1 MKHRK
6 KLIEVALPLP
16 EINDASAYDMMPGI
30 GAHPKGI
37 HVWWGR
43 KALPACR
50 AFLFASVVDD
60 PSSHPERFP
69 TEEAQERER
78 ERLFGI
84 IRKMMHPRLH
94 EHPEVYAEARAEM
107 LKHCDGKLPPLLDP
121 FAGGG
126 SIPLEAARLGMEAY
140 AGDLNPVAV
149 LLNKCYLE
157 LVPRWTDWPPVN
169 PEATF
174 LGARASRPQTIPG
187 ARASRPQTILRPRPS
202 RPHKQWHSRGYLPH
216 LDQPGLVQYITF
228 RLYDSVPAHVVE
240 SWRNELQCTS
250 SLPATDSRMV
260 ELRRRIA
267 EFEDAGH
274 GACYLRDE
282 RIATLVQDA
291 LLQFDGERY
300 RLIEWVIMPNHVH
313 VLIEVLPGNRLS
325 DVVHS
330 WKSFT
335 AKEANRILGRS
346 GEFWMPDYFDR
357 FIRDEK
363 HLAAV
368 REYIRNNPV
377 KAGLVEKPEDWKWS
391 SACEDAGR
399 RPALPGSLPG
409 WRGSAGLA
417 ADVRYYGRVVLER
430 ARERIGHLYP
440 PVKVTAEMAAE
451 HPHLKPYVGKELP
464 VIAWIWARTVPSPNP
479 AARGAHVPLMSTFW
493 LSSKKGS
500 EAWLEP
506 DVEWPGSAGVP
517 PANNPGNAG
526 VSPANNP
533 GNAGVSPANNA
544 WNAGVPPAQEGGQ
557 DGRAPRWRFRVRT
570 GPPPDREAVR
580 AGTKR
585 GHSGFKCLLTGD
597 PIPFAYAR
605 EMSKQGSMD
614 TRLVAIVVDT
624 GRGRLFVPATL
635 DQERA
640 AKSANPSAFPS
651 EEMPSKALGFV
662 VPNYGIKYWYQLFTP
677 RQLTAMVTLS
687 DLIRE
692 VREDVRRDAMSAG
705 LPGNAGVS
713 PANNPGNAGVS
724 PAQEGGQDGRDP
736 RDQDGRYPRSQDG
749 RALSA
754 DAYAATVTTFLALA
768 LDRCANHNNALC
780 RWRVQQQPT
789 VMDLFAR
796 QAIPMSWD
804 FAEANTVSEG
814 RASWQECVEH
824 TAASL
829 ETVAS
834 RQEGHALLID
844 AAGSAGVSGTAGVP
858 PANNLGNAGVSP
870 ANNLGNAGVSPAQ
883 EGGQDGRDTR
893 DQDGR
898 DPRNQDGRAPR
909 IQDGRYPRFLVS
921 TDPPYYDN
929 IGYADLS
936 DFFYVWLRR
945 TIGDLYPDLFGT
957 ILVPKEPE
965 LVAAPERFDGDRR
978 KAKEHFEQGF
988 RRAFAA
994 LREKMDPRFPLTLY
1008 YAFKQDDES
1017 SGADEEAGSAGV
1029 PPANNVGTAGVPPAN
1044 YPGSAG
1050 VPPANYL
1057 GTAGVSPAQEGD
1069 QDGRDPRSQDGRD
1082 PRSQDGRDP
1091 RSQDGRDPRK
1101 GRKGAQDAR
1110 APVDRTTGWETMLTA
1125 LVETG
1130 FQITATWP
1138 VRASYQWRMRAMG
1151 SNALASYIVLACR
1164 PREDVSPGTR
1174 ASSPH
1179 RAGETPALQTDRR
1192 SFVAELKREL
1202 PVALRRLQQGNIAP
1216 VDFAQ
1221 AAIGP
1226 GMAIYSKYSRILE
1239 ASGQPMSVRTA
1250 LALINQTLTE
1260 VLSEQ
1265 EDEFDADTRWAIAWY
1280 EQHGFEEGDF
1290 GDAELLSKAKVTSVE
1305 GLHQAG
1311 IVRRGGG
1318 KVRLLRPEEL
1328 LDEWDPVQDRRFTV
1342 WEATHHLVKIYWC
1355 QQKGDRVT
1363 ADLLRRLGS
1372 HADYA
1377 RDLAYRLFSI
1387 AEKKGRSAEAQAYNA
1402 LVLGWSELTKLAQEQ
1417 ASHEQPELFSKEN

>member
-1 MKHRK
+1 MKHCK

-16 EINDASAYDMMPGI
+16 EINDASVYDMMPGI

-60 PSSHPERFP
+60 PSSHPDKFP

-84 IRKMMHPRLH
+84 IRKMMQPRLH

-107 LKHCDGKLPPLLDP
+107 LKYCDGKLPPLLDP

-157 LVPRWTDWPPVN
+157 LVPQWADWPPVN

-174 LGARASRPQTIPG
+174 LGARASRPQTILGP
-187 ARASRPQTILRPRPS
+187 RAS

-216 LDQPGLVQYITF
+216 LDQPGLVQSITF

-250 SLPATDSRMV
+250 SLPATDPRMV
-260 ELRRRIA
+260 ELRKRIA

-282 RIATLVQDA
+282 RIARLVQDA

-313 VLIEVLPGNRLS
+313 VLVEVLPGHRLS

-391 SACEDAGR
+391 SACEDAGQ
-399 RPALPGSLPG
+399 RPALPGSIPG

-506 DVEWPGSAGVP
+506 VVEWPGSAGS
-517 PANNPGNAG
+517 GSAG

-533 GNAGVSPANNA
+533 GNAGISPANNPG
-544 WNAGVPPAQEGGQ
+544 NAGVPPAQECDQ
-557 DGRAPRWRFRVRT
+557 DGRAPRSQDSRAPRWRFRVRT
-570 GPPPDREAVR
+570 GPPADREAVK
-580 AGTKR
+580 AGTKTGR
-585 GHSGFKCLLTGD
+585 AMFRCLLTGD
-597 PIPFAYAR
+597 PITDDYIK
-605 EMSKQGSMD
+605 EQGKAGRLD
-614 TRLVAIVVDT
+614 ARLVAIVADA
-624 GRGRLFVPATL
+624 GRGRVYLPAT
-635 DQERA
+635 DEHEAIARQAQPAWR
-640 AKSANPSAFPS
+640 P
-651 EEMPSKALGFV
+651 EEPMNENDINLVSGRGYGF
-662 VPNYGIKYWYQLFTP
+662 KYWYQLFTP

-705 LPGNAGVS
+705 LPGTAGVP
-713 PANNPGNAGVS
+713 PANNPGNADVP
-724 PAQEGGQDGRDP
+724 PAQEG
-736 RDQDGRYPRSQDG
+736 DQDGRAPRSQDG

-768 LDRCANHNNALC
+768 LDRCADFNNALC
-780 RWRVQQQPT
+780 MWEASRVEIKH
-789 VMDLFAR
+789 LFAR
-796 QAIPMSWD
+796 QAIPMMWD
-804 FAEANTVSEG
+804 FAEGNPLGSPRSGFNVCLERVAE
-814 RASWQECVEH
+814 
-824 TAASL
+824 SL
-829 ETVAS
+829 ESIEGSLS
-834 RQEGHALLID
+834 RGHAFLID
-844 AAGSAGVSGTAGVP
+844 AAGSAGFSGTAGVSPTSNPGTAGVP
-858 PANNLGNAGVSP
+858 PANYPGNAGVP
-870 ANNLGNAGVSPAQ
+870 PAQ
-883 EGGQDGRDTR
+883 EGG
-893 DQDGR
+893 QDGR
-898 DPRNQDGRAPR
+898 DPRNQDGRDPR
-909 IQDGRYPRFLVS
+909 SQDGRAPRFLVS

-929 IGYADLS
+929 IGYAALS

-965 LVAAPERFDGDRR
+965 LVAAPERFGGDRR

-1017 SGADEEAGSAGV
+1017 SGADEEAGSDGV
-1029 PPANNVGTAGVPPAN
+1029 PPANNPGNAGVSPASNPGTAGVPPA
-1044 YPGSAG
+1044 
-1050 VPPANYL
+1050 
-1057 GTAGVSPAQEGD
+1057 QEGG

-1082 PRSQDGRDP
+1082 PRN
-1091 RSQDGRDPRK
+1091 QDGRDPRK
-1101 GRKGAQDAR
+1101 GRKGAPDAS

-1138 VRASYQWRMRAMG
+1138 VRSAQKWRQNAMG

-1202 PVALRRLQQGNIAP
+1202 PTALRRLQQGNIAP

-1239 ASGQPMSVRTA
+1239 ASGRPMSVRTA

-1328 LDEWDPVQDRRFTV
+1328 PDEWDPVQDRRFTI

-1387 AEKKGRSAEAQAYNA
+1387 AEKNGRSAEAQAYNA

-1417 ASHEQPELFSKEN
+1417 ASHEQPELFQMEN